1 MAKSTFS
8 SSATISP
15 PTPEPASASTS
26 TEEAA
31 DVQVNPQAPPQR
43 ARRRILASAVIAAVA
58 VIGLL
63 GTITIRDRDSG
74 RSEAP
79 SGSPAAS
86 AQARD
91 LTPAELNEMW
101 APADAVFNGVELPA
115 AVVHAPAQM
124 VAEPDAALWASADH
138 VFLTGS

>member
-1 MAKSTFS
+1 M
-8 SSATISP
+8 
-15 PTPEPASASTS
+15 
-26 TEEAA
+26 
-31 DVQVNPQAPPQR
+31 
-43 ARRRILASAVIAAVA
+43 
-58 VIGLL
+58 
-63 GTITIRDRDSG
+63 TIRDHDGG
-74 RSEAP
+74 RSDAP

-86 AQARD
+86 AQTRD
-91 LTPAELNEMW
+91 LTPGELNEMW